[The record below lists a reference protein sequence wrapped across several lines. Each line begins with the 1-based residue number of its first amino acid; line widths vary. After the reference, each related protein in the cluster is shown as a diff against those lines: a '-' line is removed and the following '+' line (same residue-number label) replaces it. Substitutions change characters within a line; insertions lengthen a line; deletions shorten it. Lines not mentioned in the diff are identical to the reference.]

1 VVLSEL
7 IRLLGGTRKAS
18 ERLGI
23 SQRTAQRW
31 AKGTQKPGK
40 RNAQTA
46 ERLWREVTAEPWSDT
61 EKQLF
66 NDMLRNQP
74 QARRDDNLQDLF
86 DEALFRRGG
95 NRIDRDSAYTELQRV
110 LYEDYG
116 IDFDDVFEWEDY
128 KTWYDAQASAAAA

>member
-1 VVLSEL
+1 MVLSEL

-18 ERLGI
+18 QRLGI

-40 RNAQTA
+40 RNAQSA
-46 ERLWREVTAEPWSDT
+46 ERLWREVTAEQWSET

-110 LYEDYG
+110 LYDDYG

-128 KTWYDAQASAAAA
+128 KAWYDAQAAAAAA

>member
-1 VVLSEL
+1 MVLSEL

-46 ERLWREVTAEPWSDT
+46 ERLWREVTAEQWSET

-110 LYEDYG
+110 LYDDYG

-128 KTWYDAQASAAAA
+128 KAWYDAQAAAAAA

>member
-1 VVLSEL
+1 MVLSEL

-40 RNAQTA
+40 ANAQTA
-46 ERLWREVTAEPWSDT
+46 ERLWREVTAEQWSDT

-95 NRIDRDSAYTELQRV
+95 TRIDRDSAYTELQRV

-128 KTWYDAQASAAAA
+128 KAWYDAQAAAAA

>member
-1 VVLSEL
+1 MVLSEL

>member
-1 VVLSEL
+1 MVLSEL

-31 AKGTQKPGK
+31 VKGTQKPGK
-40 RNAQTA
+40 RNAQSA
-46 ERLWREVTAEPWSDT
+46 ERLWREVTAEQWSET

-74 QARRDDNLQDLF
+74 KARRDDNLQDLF

-110 LYEDYG
+110 LYDDYG

-128 KTWYDAQASAAAA
+128 KAWYDAQAAAAAV